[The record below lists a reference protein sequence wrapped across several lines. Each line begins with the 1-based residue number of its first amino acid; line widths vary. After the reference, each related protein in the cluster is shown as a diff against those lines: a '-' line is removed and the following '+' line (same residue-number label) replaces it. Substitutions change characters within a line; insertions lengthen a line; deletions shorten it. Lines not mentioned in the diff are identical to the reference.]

1 MADTAAFTVGTADSG
16 GGSGAVPAPKLICE
30 CIKNELTCS
39 QIVFDMKQYFK
50 LLFQLSLLKTLR
62 FNLFYFPLKQALRL
76 PVLVYKGCSF
86 YKMKGKIRLD
96 CPVRPAIL
104 RLGENH
110 LSISDTRFS
119 RTIWDVSGM
128 LILNGKASIG
138 SGSKISIGKNGV
150 LSLGSAFCISG
161 ETEIVCHKHICFGDD
176 CLLSWDSLVMDTDFH
191 QIVDS
196 EGNTLNP
203 PADVSIADHVWIG
216 CRCLILKG
224 VSIPSGSVIAAGS
237 VITSNF
243 DETDTVIAGQGSKAT
258 VIKSGIRW
266 IP

>member
-1 MADTAAFTVGTADSG
+1 
-16 GGSGAVPAPKLICE
+16 
-30 CIKNELTCS
+30 
-39 QIVFDMKQYFK
+39 
-50 LLFQLSLLKTLR
+50 
-62 FNLFYFPLKQALRL
+62 
-76 PVLVYKGCSF
+76 
-86 YKMKGKIRLD
+86 MKGKIRLD

-224 VSIPSGSVIAAGS
+224 VSIPADSVLAAGS
-237 VITSNF
+237 VLTTDF
-243 DETDTVIAGQGSKAT
+243 VETHSIIAGQGSKAA
-258 VIKSGIRW
+258 VIKSGISW

>member
-1 MADTAAFTVGTADSG
+1 MHSDCFA
-16 GGSGAVPAPKLICE
+16 
-30 CIKNELTCS
+30 
-39 QIVFDMKQYFK
+39 MKQYFK

-110 LSISDTRFS
+110 LSISDTRYS

-128 LILNGKASIG
+128 LILKGKASI
-138 SGSKISIGKNGV
+138 
-150 LSLGSAFCISG
+150 GSAFCISG

-176 CLLSWDSLVMDTDFH
+176 CLLSWDSLIMDTDFH
-191 QIVDS
+191 QIIDS

-224 VSIPSGSVIAAGS
+224 VSIPADSVLAAGS
-237 VITSNF
+237 VLTTDF
-243 DETDTVIAGQGSKAT
+243 VETHSIIAGQGSKAA
-258 VIKSGIRW
+258 VIKSGTNW
-266 IP
+266 VL